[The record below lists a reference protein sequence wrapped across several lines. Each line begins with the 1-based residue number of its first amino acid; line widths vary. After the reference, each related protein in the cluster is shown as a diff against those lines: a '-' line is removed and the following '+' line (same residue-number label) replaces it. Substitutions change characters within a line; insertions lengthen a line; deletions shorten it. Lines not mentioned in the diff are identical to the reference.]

1 MSDLDRLRTR
11 CSCCDGPSCQR
22 RAHRTPV
29 VIDNRPGLDA
39 LDYRVGT
46 HGRFKASLLSGISS
60 QPALRSLTTRRD
72 DDLTIALLDGW
83 ATLLDVLT
91 FYQERLANE
100 GYLRTA
106 AERRSLLEL
115 ARAIGYELRPGVA
128 AGTYLAFDADD
139 SEGSPRKAIV
149 PVGTRA
155 QSIPGQDELPQSF
168 ETVEAIT
175 ARAAWNALRPRQKH
189 TQVVQGPIRKMV
201 FSGTDTGLEEGQR
214 LLAVFQNDRQ
224 ALRVMT
230 VNAVSPPPTEPQNPG
245 YTAVTVQPVSPFGTE
260 IEPGYLPVAVMLAE
274 DPPGPMP
281 FNGENVGRFIFGPPG
296 WTGTELAARLE
307 RLGWSEEQLA
317 EYLDDLPRPGLSTVL
332 EIHALPLKLSFFG
345 HNAPRW
351 GSLPR
356 DWRSKKWNKHAPY
369 PKAWSE
375 GQKTDINEDSQGNP
389 LALNERVVLLD
400 QGQPKVLPGSW
411 IVIEESSTLFTRA
424 YRVESAIEQSHSDF
438 GLSGKATRL
447 RLDTKNFLKAFEFRT
462 ATAYGAS
469 RRLELA
475 DVPIED
481 AVEGLSVELDD
492 YALGLRKDQ
501 WIALSGERADLPGVR
516 QTEVRQIAQ
525 VFHQLTRGTTRVQFV
540 ESLDHA
546 YRRDTVTL
554 NANLARATHGE
565 SRREVLGS
573 GVASQ
578 PFQRF
583 ALKHKPLTYTSA
595 ATPSGGE
602 STLEVRVNGVRW
614 HESPDLYRLGDQD
627 RSYVL
632 RRQDDGTTRVL
643 FGDGRRG
650 SRLPTGVENVTAVYR
665 SGIGL
670 GGHLDAGRISM
681 LATRPLGV
689 TGVTNP
695 VAARGAEDPENRDDA
710 RRNAPLTVLTLD
722 RIVSLEDFQ
731 SFARSFS
738 GVGKARSDWLW
749 DGRRRVVH
757 VTIASADGTA
767 LEADAELLGTL
778 REAMD
783 GLRDPFQPLIVS
795 PFENLLFKTR
805 LRIKVH
811 PDHLPEAVH
820 GAVRKA
826 LEERFSFSARELV
839 QPVAASE
846 VVATAQGVTGVE
858 ALDLEN
864 LRHDPPFSGPV
875 SGGRL
880 LALPARLGPNP
891 TGGERPILGS
901 QLLTLAPEGLTL
913 EEMP

>member
-11 CSCCDGPSCQR
+11 CSCCDGL
-22 RAHRTPV
+22 AHRTPV
-29 VIDNRPGLDA
+29 VIDNRPGLAA

-46 HGRFKASLLSGISS
+46 HGRFKASMLSGVSGH
-60 QPALRSLTTRRD
+60 PALRSLTTRRD
-72 DDLTIALLDGW
+72 DDLTVALLDGW

-139 SEGSPRKAIV
+139 SEGSPPEAFI

-168 ETVEAIT
+168 ETVEVIT
-175 ARAAWNALRPRQKH
+175 ARADWNALLPRQKE
-189 TQVVQGPIRKMV
+189 TQWIQGPIRELA
-201 FSGTDTGLEEGQR
+201 FQGTGLGLEAGQR
-214 LLAVFQNDRQ
+214 LLAVQGDQRE

-230 VNAVSPPPTEPQNPG
+230 VREIQPPPASQDAGRTE
-245 YTAVTVQPVSPFGTE
+245 VTV
-260 IEPGYLPVAVMLAE
+260 LPV
-274 DPPGPMP
+274 DPSGTVINPAYLGVPVAWNPPPSGPLP
-281 FNGENVGRFIFGPPG
+281 FDHANVSTHITSQGS
-296 WTGTELAARLE
+296 WTGAELAARLE
-307 RLGWSEEQLA
+307 RLGWNETQLA
-317 EYLDDLPRPGLSTVL
+317 DYLDERPRPGPSTAL
-332 EIHALPLKLSFFG
+332 EIYALPLKASFFG

-351 GSLPR
+351 GSLPE
-356 DWRSKKWNKHAPY
+356 DWRNRRKNPAAPY
-369 PKAWSE
+369 PRRWRE
-375 GQKTDINEDSQGNP
+375 GHRQDINRRSQGGFIDSS
-389 LALNERVVLLD
+389 ERVVYLD
-400 QGQPKVLPGSW
+400 QGQPKILPGSW
-411 IVIEESSTLFTRA
+411 VVFEEASTSTARG
-424 YRVESAIEQSHSDF
+424 YKVESVNEQSHSDF

-447 RLDTKNFLKAFEFRT
+447 KLDTKSGLAIFEFRT

-469 RRLELA
+469 QRLELA
-475 DVPIED
+475 EVPVED
-481 AVEGLSVELDD
+481 DVEGLSVDLDG
-492 YALGLRKDQ
+492 YALGLENGQRV
-501 WIALSGERADLPGVR
+501 ALTGERADLPGVEE
-516 QTEVRQIAQ
+516 TEVRVLAE
-525 VFHQLTRGTTRVQFV
+525 VRHVMTRGITRLQFT
-540 ESLDHA
+540 EELEHR
-546 YRRDTVTL
+546 YLRTTVTL

-573 GVASQ
+573 GDASQ

-595 ATPSGGE
+595 ATASGGE

-614 HESPDLYRLGDQD
+614 HESPDLYRLGARD

-632 RRQDDGTTRVL
+632 RREDDGTTRVL

-650 SRLPTGVENVTAVYR
+650 ARLPTGVENITAVYR

-695 VAARGAEDPENRDDA
+695 VPARGAEDPESRDGA

-749 DGRRRVVH
+749 DGRQRVVH
-757 VTIASADGTA
+757 VTIASADGTV
-767 LEADAELLGTL
+767 LEEDAELLTTL
-778 REAMD
+778 REAMN
-783 GLRDPFQPLIVS
+783 GLRDPFQPLVIS
-795 PFENLLFKTR
+795 PFEGLVFATR
-805 LRIKVH
+805 LRVKVH
-811 PDHLPEAVH
+811 ADHLPEVVH
-820 GAVRKA
+820 GAVREA
-826 LEERFSFSARELV
+826 LEEGFSFSARELV
-839 QPVAASE
+839 QPVAASD
-846 VVATAQGVTGVE
+846 VVAAAQGVPGVV
-858 ALDLEN
+858 AVDLED
-864 LRHDPPFSGPV
+864 LRHDPPLSGP
-875 SGGRL
+875 SGGLGGGGRL
-880 LALPARLGPNP
+880 LALPARLGTAVP
-891 TGGERPILGS
+891 GAGERPILGA
-901 QLLTLAPEGLTL
+901 QLLTLAPQGITL

>member
-1 MSDLDRLRTR
+1 
-11 CSCCDGPSCQR
+11 
-22 RAHRTPV
+22 V
-29 VIDNRPGLDA
+29 EIDNRPGLAA

-46 HGRFKASLLSGISS
+46 HGRFKASMLAGISG
-60 QPALRSLTTRRD
+60 QPALRDLTTRRD
-72 DDLTIALLDGW
+72 DDLSIALLDGW

-139 SEGSPRKAIV
+139 SEGSPREAFI

-189 TQVVQGPIRKMV
+189 TQMVQGPIRRLI
-201 FSGTDTGLEEGQR
+201 FSGTATGLEEGHR
-214 LLAVFQNDRQ
+214 LLAIHLAERQ

-230 VNAVSPPPTEPQNPG
+230 VDAVSPPPTEPRAPGHTVVTVEPVDPAAGEISPG
-245 YTAVTVQPVSPFGTE
+245 YIGV
-260 IEPGYLPVAVMLAE
+260 PVALAE
-274 DPPGPMP
+274 DPPGPVP
-281 FNGENVGRFIFGPPG
+281 FNGENVDRYIFGPPG
-296 WTGTELAARLE
+296 WTGAELAARLE
-307 RLGWSEEQLA
+307 RLGWTETELA
-317 EYLDDLPRPGLSTVL
+317 SYLDGLPRPGLSTPL

-351 GSLPR
+351 GALPE
-356 DWRSKKWNKHAPY
+356 DWRDTKENPQAPY
-369 PKAWSE
+369 PKPWSE
-375 GQKTDINEDSQGNP
+375 GQTTDINEDSQGNF
-389 LALNERVVLLD
+389 LSSNERVVLLD

-411 IVIEESSTLFTRA
+411 IVIEEAGTLSTRA
-424 YRVESAIEQSHSDF
+424 YRVETAIEQSRSDF

-447 RLDTKNFLKAFEFRT
+447 RLDTKTGLDIFEFRT

-469 RRLELA
+469 RRLKLA

-481 AVEGLSVELDD
+481 EVEGLSVELDGF
-492 YALGLRKDQ
+492 AIGLRKDQ
-501 WIALSGERADLPGVR
+501 WIALSGERADLPGVE

-540 ESLDHA
+540 EGLDHA
-546 YRRDTVTL
+546 YTRDTVTL

-573 GVASQ
+573 GDASQ

-583 ALKHKPLTYTSA
+583 ALKHKPLTYTAA
-595 ATPSGGE
+595 ATASGGE

-614 HESPDLYRLGDQD
+614 HESPDLYRLGQQN

-632 RRQDDGTTRVL
+632 RRGDDGTTRVL

-650 SRLPTGVENVTAVYR
+650 ARLPTGVENITAVYR

-695 VAARGAEDPENRDDA
+695 VPARGAEDPESRDNA

-738 GVGKARSDWLW
+738 GIGKARSDWLW

-757 VTIASADGTA
+757 VTVASADGTA
-767 LEADAELLGTL
+767 LAEDAELLDML
-778 REAMD
+778 RDAMD
-783 GLRDPFQPLIVS
+783 GLRDPFQPLVIS

-805 LRIKVH
+805 LRVKVH
-811 PDHLPEAVH
+811 PDHLPEAVQE
-820 GAVRKA
+820 AVRSA
-826 LEERFSFSARELV
+826 LEERFSFESRDLV

-846 VVATAQGVTGVE
+846 VVASAQAVTGVV

-864 LRHDPPFSGPV
+864 LSHDPPFSGPV
-875 SGGRL
+875 GGGRL
-880 LALPARLGPNP
+880 LALPARLGAATP
-891 TGGERPILGS
+891 GGADRPVLGA

-913 EEMP
+913 EDMP